1 MTLTFFNVQSLN
13 NGISCDPNSGE
24 AGGNE
29 LSELRNL
36 ILTIFTN
43 VFTFF
48 LILIASSSDRW
59 KLTKAD
65 RIMTMMMMITMRM
78 VGEVVMVIVRMIIVG
93 TKVSDNPRL
102 HGFSVLVNEA
112 NSMLWVLSYFP
123 FSSSSVLITT

>member
-1 MTLTFFNVQSLN
+1 MN
-13 NGISCDPNSGE
+13 NGISCDPYSGE

-102 HGFSVLVNEA
+102 HGFSA

>member
-1 MTLTFFNVQSLN
+1 MN
-13 NGISCDPNSGE
+13 NGISCDPYSGE

-102 HGFSVLVNEA
+102 QGFSVLVNEA
-112 NSMLWVLSYFP
+112 NSKLWVLSWFP
-123 FSSSSVLITT
+123 FYSSFV

>member
-1 MTLTFFNVQSLN
+1 MN
-13 NGISCDPNSGE
+13 NGISCDPYSGE